1 MIATDHA
8 IALSLKFEEI
18 SRVLKIK
25 FLVVS
30 TNAY

>member
-8 IALSLKFEEI
+8 IVLSLKFEEI

-25 FLVVS
+25 FLVVF